1 MDPHTIAKLAKEAGL
16 VQGPWSNVENQR
28 IWQENRDF
36 PDALE
41 VFASLVIKE
50 CISKIKQEINE
61 QNGQG
66 ITSNFGG
73 LNQAIFILQEIEQK
87 IEKNV

>member
-1 MDPHTIAKLAKEAGL
+1 MDSHIIAKLAKQAGF
-16 VQGPWSNVENQR
+16 VHGAWSNADKQR

-50 CISKIKQEINE
+50 CISKIRKEIKE
-61 QNGQG
+61 QDSQG
-66 ITSNFGG
+66 TMTNIIG
-73 LNQAIFILQEIEQK
+73 LNQSIFILQEIEEK
-87 IEKNV
+87 IEKNN